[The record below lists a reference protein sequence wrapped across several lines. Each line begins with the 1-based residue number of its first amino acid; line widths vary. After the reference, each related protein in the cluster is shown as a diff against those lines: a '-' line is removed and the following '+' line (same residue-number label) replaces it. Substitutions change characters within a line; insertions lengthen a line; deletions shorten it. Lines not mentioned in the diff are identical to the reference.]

1 MDTVTKQQALAVKH
15 AVIEGRTTVRRTAAV
30 AAVGALLLL
39 AGCTTGDT
47 GGRAAVT
54 TSAAPAAPA
63 QLALTPASG
72 SRDVSPIVPIQVS
85 VTGGDVTSVVVADAA
100 GHQLTGALADAQL
113 RADAASG
120 TTGDASSAPTSSG
133 PSIPS
138 GSPAASSA
146 TSPAA
151 QKALVWTPDTP
162 LDYGATYTI
171 TATAQNRDR
180 KNVTAAAT
188 FTTVSPDQVDTP
200 GVGPLDGMEVGVG
213 MPIRV
218 YFDQPVVNK
227 AEVERHLK
235 VTSSTP
241 TDGVWNWF
249 DDTEV
254 HFRPSTYWPANTD
267 VKLSADLY
275 GIDFG
280 HGVWGE
286 KDKTVS
292 FHVGDKHVSI
302 VDAAAHTMQV
312 YDGDQLIQ
320 NFPMSAGSTANPT
333 RNGPHVVAE
342 SYRSIVMDSS
352 TFGLAADAPGGYRT
366 NVDYAVRIS
375 NNGEFVHSAPWSVGQ
390 QGYSNVSHGCI
401 NLSPSRA
408 LWFFNWAVPGDI
420 VDVKNSVGPT
430 LSAADGDIHDWTI
443 PWDEW
448 KAGSALT

>member
-1 MDTVTKQQALAVKH
+1 VK
-15 AVIEGRTTVRRTAAV
+15 
-30 AAVGALLLL
+30 
-39 AGCTTGDT
+39 
-47 GGRAAVT
+47 
-54 TSAAPAAPA
+54 PAH
-63 QLALTPASG
+63 L
-72 SRDVSPIVPIQVS
+72 
-85 VTGGDVTSVVVADAA
+85 
-100 GHQLTGALADAQL
+100 
-113 RADAASG
+113 
-120 TTGDASSAPTSSG
+120 
-133 PSIPS
+133 
-138 GSPAASSA
+138 
-146 TSPAA
+146 
-151 QKALVWTPDTP
+151 
-162 LDYGATYTI
+162 
-171 TATAQNRDR
+171 
-180 KNVTAAAT
+180 
-188 FTTVSPDQVDTP
+188 DTP

-218 YFDQPVVNK
+218 YFDRPVVNK
-227 AEVERHLK
+227 ADVERHLK

-366 NVDYAVRIS
+366 KVDYAVRIS

-408 LWFFNWAVPGDI
+408 LWFFNWAVPGDV